1 MSVSSR
7 RLHVPP
13 STGRRRIR
21 DVFVKTVR
29 SAYDHDCADAAAAMA
44 FDFVF
49 AIFPAVIV
57 LTALLSVLAIP
68 VEAFGSLLHDFGVV
82 LPEPLIEVIED
93 NLRHSANAPQSFF
106 VLGILGVIWPAS
118 ASMSTT
124 MSALN
129 RAYGTSED
137 RTVWLRRS
145 LSIVLIISLGLSLV
159 FLFNL
164 IVFSEQVDIWLERHW
179 ALSMQAPSLAGFL
192 RHTVG
197 VAGTLMA
204 AAIIHRVAPD
214 MRLCWLDVLPGSL
227 LFLAQWTL
235 IAGGFGF
242 YVRNFSYYNVIY
254 GVLGGVII
262 MLLSAYLVS
271 FTLLLG
277 GELNGVLYRQRQQRL
292 FPWLRSLPQH
302 PDPETDP

>member
-1 MSVSSR
+1 MSGSS
-7 RLHVPP
+7 
-13 STGRRRIR
+13 GRRRIR
-21 DVFVKTVR
+21 DVFAGTVR
-29 SAYDHDCADAAAAMA
+29 GAYDHDCADAAAAMA

-57 LTALLSVLAIP
+57 LTALLSVMDIP
-68 VEAFGSLLHDFGVV
+68 VEAFGALLGEFDVV
-82 LPEPLIEVIED
+82 VPGPLIELIEE
-93 NLRHSANAPQSFF
+93 NLRHSASAPQSFF
-106 VLGILGVIWPAS
+106 ALGILGVIWPAS

-137 RTVWLRRS
+137 RTIWLRRF
-145 LSIVLIISLGLSLV
+145 LSIVLIISLGLALV

-179 ALSMQAPSLAGFL
+179 ALSVQVPSLSGLL
-192 RHTVG
+192 RHTAG
-197 VAGTLMA
+197 VTGTMVA
-204 AAIIHRVAPD
+204 AAIIYRVAPD
-214 MRLCWLDVLPGSL
+214 MRLRWLDVLPGSL

-235 IAGGFGF
+235 IAGGFGS
-242 YVRNFSYYNVIY
+242 YVRNFSYYNVVY

-277 GELNGVLYRQRQQRL
+277 GELNGVLYRQRQQRR
-292 FPWLRSLPQH
+292 FPWLQRYPQH
-302 PDPETDP
+302 PDQETDP